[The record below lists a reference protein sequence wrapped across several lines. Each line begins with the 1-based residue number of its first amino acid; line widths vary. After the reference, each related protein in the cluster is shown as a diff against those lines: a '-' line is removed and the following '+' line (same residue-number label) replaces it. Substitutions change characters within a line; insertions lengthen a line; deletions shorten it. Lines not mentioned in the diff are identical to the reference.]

1 VIEQQAQIGT
11 RSTSLRATSP
21 WAALVSCTSRL
32 GNARPALRA
41 FDHRL
46 VGHGLILGQA
56 QAGFLAAHHR
66 QRPAIEALALAQHF
80 PRLFQQHRAG
90 FGQARLA
97 AAAALEQADAQVR
110 FQQGDRVADRRLRL
124 ALLRA
129 TAENERCSATL
140 TNRRSCSRFHCILM
154 AKPISITDR

>member
-1 VIEQQAQIGT
+1 LHFQAGKW
-11 RSTSLRATSP
+11 P
-21 WAALVSCTSRL
+21 
-32 GNARPALRA
+32 ARLRA

-56 QAGFLAAHHR
+56 QAGFLAAHQR

-80 PRLFQQHRAG
+80 PRLFQQRRAG

-110 FQQGDRVADRRLRL
+110 FQQAI
-124 ALLRA
+124 ALL
-129 TAENERCSATL
+129 TADCALRCCAPRRKTSAV
-140 TNRRSCSRFHCILM
+140 RRR
-154 AKPISITDR
+154 